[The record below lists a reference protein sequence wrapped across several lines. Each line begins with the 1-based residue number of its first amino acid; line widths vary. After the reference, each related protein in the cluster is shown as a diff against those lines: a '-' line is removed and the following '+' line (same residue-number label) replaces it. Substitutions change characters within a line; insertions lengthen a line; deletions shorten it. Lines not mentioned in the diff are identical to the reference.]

1 MPELIAITSDE
12 ARLAFLLRTQN
23 AAAKDSAAGSRYI
36 FPETKK
42 KIDSFFPKFE
52 KGVNAISEEFAGRIK
67 EVREKNEALGD
78 VMVYTRHLWS
88 SVKNRISRKNEP
100 VEVLR
105 YYQLPADGVNPK
117 PKSHEEWLVTAKKV
131 VMGDSQAVSAGYEPA
146 VSPSAPELV
155 AVMDKAESE
164 LNDVSE
170 ADRLYDAACAEI
182 ADDRGKADDLID
194 QVLAELSLTL
204 RTLDP
209 ASQRRIKRT
218 YGARYR
224 YLTGEP
230 VEEGEIQSPPA

>member
-12 ARLAFLLRTQN
+12 ARLAFLLRTLN
-23 AAAKDSAAGSRYI
+23 AAAKDSAAGNRYI

-42 KIDSFFPKFE
+42 NLDRFFPKFE
-52 KGVNAISEEFAGRIK
+52 KGVNAISEQFAGRIK
-67 EVREKNEALGD
+67 EVREKNESLGD

-88 SVKNRISRKNEP
+88 SVKNRISRNNEP

-105 YYQLPADGVNPK
+105 YYQLPSDGVNPK
-117 PKSHEEWLVTAKKV
+117 PKSQEEWLVTAKKV
-131 VMGDSQAVSAGYEPA
+131 VEGDSQSVSAGYEPA
-146 VSPSAPELV
+146 VNPSAVELV
-155 AVMDKAESE
+155 AVMDRAESE

-204 RTLDP
+204 RKFDP

-224 YLTGEP
+224 YLPGEP
-230 VEEGEIQSPPA
+230 VEEEEIQAPPA

>member
-105 YYQLPADGVNPK
+105 YYQLPSDGVNPK
-117 PKSHEEWLVTAKKV
+117 PKSQEEWLVTAKKV
-131 VMGDSQAVSAGYEPA
+131 VEGDSQAVSAGYEPA
-146 VSPSAPELV
+146 VNPSAADLV

-182 ADDRGKADDLID
+182 ADDRAKADDLID

-224 YLTGEP
+224 YLPGEP
-230 VEEGEIQSPPA
+230 EEEEEIQAPPA